1 MAYCEVIE
9 EVTDHSDKLF
19 REVPSGMNATGES
32 DLKNYYDYVNSQ
44 REAKLRPVLEC
55 LLSISA
61 WGAVSDNLQI
71 DSHLYVSPRQKSG
84 RDCKGQD

>member
-55 LLSISA
+55 LLPIMAVSA
-61 WGAVSDNLQI
+61 WALCLIIFRLIPVFM
-71 DSHLYVSPRQKSG
+71 
-84 RDCKGQD
+84 